1 MDSPDWYAVL
11 EVKPDADADA
21 IKAAHRRRARE
32 LHPDVS
38 NAPDATARMAEL
50 NRARDVLLDANQRSA
65 FDRLREAAQPRRRFG
80 GIGSFAGARAR
91 TNAAAG
97 ANPAPAGRAEPQRQP
112 GRTRFTFSEPDEGG
126 PEPEPRRYDPAHER
140 NAEQEAARRKTEAR
154 RWQFDSGAGTRPN
167 WYAFLGVQPW
177 VTSTE
182 VQAAVRALAPQ
193 AGDRTLSIEEQRA
206 RQAKLAQAWET
217 LGNAAKREAY
227 DATLPPWQPAVP
239 PLVDWYDLLGI
250 RRDAPREVVGEA
262 VTRLSRET
270 GTRLWNADLRLRDA
284 RLREAWWTLRDPERR
299 AAYDA
304 ALGEAR

>member
-21 IKAAHRRRARE
+21 IKAAHRRRARK

-65 FDRLREAAQPRRRFG
+65 FDRSREAAQPRRRFG

-91 TNAAAG
+91 TNANAG
-97 ANPAPAGRAEPQRQP
+97 ASSHAQAEPR
-112 GRTRFTFSEPDEGG
+112 GRTRFTFAAGDTPTEREAEPK
-126 PEPEPRRYDPAHER
+126 RYDPASDHNAER
-140 NAEQEAARRKTEAR
+140 NAEREAARRKTEAR
-154 RWQFDSGAGTRPN
+154 RWHFDSGPTQPN
-167 WYAFLGVQPW
+167 WYEFLGVQPW

-193 AGDRTLSIEEQRA
+193 AGDRALSVDEQRA

-227 DATLPPWQPAVP
+227 DATLPPWQPTAP

-250 RRDAPREVVGEA
+250 RRDAPRDVVGEA

-284 RLREAWWTLRDPERR
+284 RLREAWWTLRDPARR

-304 ALGEAR
+304 ALASQ